1 MTGSFK
7 HLQGDR
13 CVVDSLADR
22 RAADPYVDD
31 LESYLPNEEG
41 SVYECEES
49 VEDIQARH
57 RSRDE
62 TLHEM
67 ALNGVEHGPAGAV
80 NRGTAVSL
88 FSSSYR
94 QLED

>member
-1 MTGSFK
+1 M
-7 HLQGDR
+7 
-13 CVVDSLADR
+13 DSLADR

-57 RSRDE
+57 RRRDE
-62 TLHEM
+62 TLHET
-67 ALNGVEHGPAGAV
+67 GVER
-80 NRGTAVSL
+80 RGTRTGGGGEPGHGGDVS
-88 FSSSYR
+88 FHHR
-94 QLED
+94 VGN

>member
-1 MTGSFK
+1 M
-7 HLQGDR
+7 
-13 CVVDSLADR
+13 DSLADR

-57 RSRDE
+57 RRCDE
-62 TLHEM
+62 TLHEL
-67 ALNGVEHGPAGAV
+67 ALNGVEHGPAG
-80 NRGTAVSL
+80 GG
-88 FSSSYR
+88 
-94 QLED
+94 EPGHG

>member
-1 MTGSFK
+1 M
-7 HLQGDR
+7 
-13 CVVDSLADR
+13 DSLADR

-31 LESYLPNEEG
+31 LESYLPKEEG

-57 RSRDE
+57 RRCDE
-62 TLHEM
+62 TLHKL

-88 FSSSYR
+88 FYLIR
-94 QLED
+94 VAIRRLTPCFV